1 MFIGRA
7 FPTIVGSF
15 PGKDHEK
22 AVKLV
27 LKYCPEIP
35 CWPQLPAYPQEGMLI
50 QFSKG
55 LPGFNPEKLI
65 LDPTDA
71 NFEPQMLQFYEE
83 YLAVKEAGKPVTESF
98 FALTPEEA
106 RGLFCLKE
114 KLAGAKPLAVK
125 GQVTGPF
132 TLATGLKTPDGKACF
147 YDSTLRDIITKQVAL
162 KAAFQVDLLKELEVP
177 VIIFL
182 DEPALAGFG
191 SSSFVG
197 VSREEVLA
205 VLGEVA
211 EEIKARGGIVGVHVC
226 ANTEWDLLVEAGID
240 ILNFDAF
247 DYLDRFLLYTKDIVT
262 LLNKK
267 GNIAW
272 GIIPTL
278 KPEALKESSAE
289 SLAKQLENA
298 FEKLTKEGSL
308 SIQQVVEQAIIT
320 PSCGMG
326 TLPEDLVEQALSL
339 LKEVSSILR

>member
-1 MFIGRA
+1 MFKGKLL
-7 FPTIVGSF
+7 PTLIGSF
-15 PGKDHEK
+15 PGKNHET
-22 AVKLV
+22 VVDLI

-50 QFSKG
+50 QFSRG
-55 LPGFNPEKLI
+55 LPGFQPENLTI
-65 LDPTDA
+65 DPTSED
-71 NFEPQMLQFYEE
+71 FEPQMLQFYEE
-83 YLAVKEAGKPVTESF
+83 YLAVKEGGRPVLESA

-106 RGLFCLKE
+106 RGLFLLKE
-114 KLAGAKPLAVK
+114 KLGDLKPLAVK

-162 KAAFQVDLLKELEVP
+162 KAAFQVEFLKDLGVP

-197 VSREEVLA
+197 VSREEVLT
-205 VLGEVA
+205 VLGEVTD
-211 EEIKARGGIVGVHVC
+211 EIKARGGIAGVHVC

-247 DYLDRFLLYTKDIVT
+247 DYLDRFMLYSQDISKHIT
-262 LLNKK
+262 NG
-267 GNIAW
+267 GNVAW
-272 GIIPTL
+272 GIVPTL
-278 KPEALKESSAE
+278 KPEALKESTAE
-289 SLAKQLENA
+289 SLARQLESA
-298 FEKLTKEGSL
+298 FDKLRKEGNL
-308 SIQQVVEQAIIT
+308 SQEQIVEQGLIT

-326 TLPEDLVEQALSL
+326 TLPENLVEKALSL
-339 LKEVSSILR
+339 LREISSVLK